1 MDADVVA
8 SFQFTGQDIPWLLA
22 KWADA
27 QPDTPLLIWE
37 PKEGEGARWTYGEFH
52 IATRR
57 LAAGLAARGI
67 TKGDKVV
74 IHCDNSPEMVL
85 AWYACA
91 LVGAVGVTTNTRSV
105 AAEMSYFVQQTDAVA
120 AITQPQYAAM
130 VAQAGPGLRWV
141 VVTEDNS
148 GTPASAEQAAHGF
161 ERFDVLYGDEADCPQ
176 RSRIRWRLAGIVFT
190 SGTTSRPRPWC
201 TPMPTHCGQPE
212 SDRPISRCT
221 LEGCIWCSCR
231 SST

>member
-8 SFQFTGQDIPWLLA
+8 RFQFTGQDIPWLLA
-22 KWADA
+22 KWTEA

-37 PKEGEGARWTYGEFH
+37 PKEGEGARWTYGEFQT
-52 IATRR
+52 ATRR

-74 IHCDNSPEMVL
+74 IHCDNCPEMVL

-91 LVGAVGVTTNTRSV
+91 VLGAVGVTTNTRTV
-105 AAEMSYFVQQTDAVA
+105 DDEMSYFIERTDAVA

-130 VAQAGPGLRWV
+130 VARAGPGLRWI
-141 VVTEDNS
+141 VVTEDDS
-148 GTPASAEQAAHGF
+148 GTPANAEHAALGF
-161 ERFDVLYGDEADCPQ
+161 EHFDVLYGDDADCSH
-176 RSRIRWRLAGIVFT
+176 RSPDPMAPAGIMFT

-201 TPMPTHCGQPE
+201 TPMPTPCGRPGSDQPTY
-212 SDRPISRCT
+212 RCIPA
-221 LEGCIWCSCR
+221 GCTWCSCR